1 MSSLLLALLLSV
13 CRESVLGLSKTSA
26 APARPNPRL
35 LDCCIRSSLSCCSRV
50 LKRLSAI
57 LSLKLLVLGAGAAG
71 SVLLRLDVNRD
82 VLSLEF
88 AARFKEISWA
98 LKPLSMPNITRA
110 GDFCSGVGCLF
121 LTGEN
126 GT

>member
-1 MSSLLLALLLSV
+1 
-13 CRESVLGLSKTSA
+13 VL
-26 APARPNPRL
+26 N
-35 LDCCIRSSLSCCSRV
+35 
-50 LKRLSAI
+50 RLSAI
-57 LSLKLLVLGAGAAG
+57 LSLKLLILGAGATG

-126 GT
+126 GTCTSAFEGSGEGGLALELLPSDAFPALFAFEAWSFFSFSRASIA